1 MNPMSALDTR
11 PSDTEYAQFF
21 AIYVNTTTKALES
34 SPQSLISLL
43 EGQVG
48 ALRALLKGVDDKA
61 AQSAY
66 APGKWTLAES
76 LIHVAD
82 TERVFSYRLLRFA
95 RGDTTPLPGF
105 DQDVWVPQSLASSR
119 TLADILTEIE
129 AVRSATLHLIRPLD
143 DAAVVREGVSNGK
156 TVSVRALAWVIAG
169 HFAHH
174 HELTRTRYLGQ
185 G

>member
-1 MNPMSALDTR
+1 MSLLDTR
-11 PSDTEYAQFF
+11 PSSDEFF
-21 AIYVNTTTKALES
+21 TYFGTYVDATTKSLES

-48 ALRALLKGVDDKA
+48 ALRALLHGVDDKA

-76 LIHVAD
+76 LIHVSD

-95 RGDTTPLPGF
+95 RGDSTPLPGF
-105 DQDVWVPQSLASSR
+105 DQDVWVPQSSAASR
-119 TLADILTEIE
+119 KLADILTEIE
-129 AVRSATLHLIRPLD
+129 AVRTSSLALIRSLD
-143 DAAVVREGVSNGK
+143 DAAIVRQGVSNSR
-156 TVSVRALAWVIAG
+156 TLSVRALAWIIAG

>member
-1 MNPMSALDTR
+1 MTALDTR
-11 PSDTEYAQFF
+11 PSTDEFF
-21 AIYVNTTTKALES
+21 AYFGTYVDATTKALES
-34 SPQSLISLL
+34 SSQGLVSLL
-43 EGQVG
+43 EGQVST
-48 ALRALLKGVDDKA
+48 LRALLEGVDEKA

-76 LIHVAD
+76 LIHVSD

-105 DQDVWVPQSLASSR
+105 DQDVWVPQSGAASR

-129 AVRSATLHLIRPLD
+129 AVRASSLALVRSLD
-143 DAAVVREGVSNGK
+143 DAAMGRQGVSNNR
-156 TVSVRALAWVIAG
+156 TLSVRALAWIIAG

-174 HELTRTRYLGQ
+174 HELTRTRYLGRA
-185 G
+185 